1 MRSDIILISFLY
13 HPPLIKSSVKSLNI
27 CNEPVPAPTPD
38 PAYDDT
44 DDDDDADRP
53 AVTPARPDDNGGS
66 NSGNGGSN
74 TVRTAAVT
82 GRAAVAPATPAAE
95 NIEAEVADN
104 TVPKADTNAVSDI
117 IDDETPLA
125 GVWALINLIAAIL
138 TLAGGVIAL
147 FRIKEQED
155 GQNDAAKAEAEDE
168 NDSRSRKMFAAKA
181 AGALAAIAAPIA
193 FILTEDMSL
202 PMVMA
207 DRWTV
212 LMIVILAVQIVAAAL
227 NKKAS
232 KLEDDEEELA
242 AEGAN

>member
-27 CNEPVPAPTPD
+27 CNEPDPAPTPD

-53 AVTPARPDDNGGS
+53 AVTPARPDANGGS

-74 TVRTAAVT
+74 TVRTAAAT

-117 IDDETPLA
+117 VDEETPLA

-147 FRIKEQED
+147 FRRKEQED

-232 KLEDDEEELA
+232 KLEDNEEELA